1 MMNKMDAVKPVFTG
15 VYEGKIAKVDDH
27 LLHYDFDV
35 EYKTDTTIYV
45 ELSQKN
51 KKVLKEEYLL
61 TYEEDQENHY
71 QIAGDFTLGDGHYDL
86 RVYADY
92 TYGKT
97 LMITYSGFVE
107 E

>member
-1 MMNKMDAVKPVFTG
+1 MFANWGGAILNDLK
-15 VYEGKIAKVDDH
+15 
-27 LLHYDFDV
+27 DFV
-35 EYKTDTTIYV
+35 
-45 ELSQKN
+45 LSAHMKN

-61 TYEEDQENHY
+61 TYEEDKENHY